1 MTTSSQPR
9 KQRKARYDAPLH
21 QRRKQIASH
30 LSEEL
35 LLKYNVRATPVVSGD
50 EVRVLRGGHRGHTGK
65 VIEIRTKDRKVVV
78 EGVSVKKA
86 DGTDVA
92 RPVDA
97 SNLLITRLNLEDKRR
112 REKLGADKTEKA
124 EKAEAAPKAPK
135 ATAKK
140 APAKK
145 TETEE
150 SE

>member
-1 MTTSSQPR
+1 MSSSTQPR
-9 KQRKARYDAPLH
+9 KQRKAMYDAPMH

-35 LLKYNVRATPVVSGD
+35 LLKYNARSTPVVTGD
-50 EVRVLRGGHRGHTGK
+50 EVRVLRGGRRGHVGK

-78 EGVSVKKA
+78 EGVTVKKA
-86 DGTDVA
+86 DGTDVP
-92 RPVDA
+92 RPLDA

-112 REKLGADKTEKA
+112 REKLGADK
-124 EKAEAAPKAPK
+124 AEAAAKTAPK
-135 ATAKK
+135 TAPKK